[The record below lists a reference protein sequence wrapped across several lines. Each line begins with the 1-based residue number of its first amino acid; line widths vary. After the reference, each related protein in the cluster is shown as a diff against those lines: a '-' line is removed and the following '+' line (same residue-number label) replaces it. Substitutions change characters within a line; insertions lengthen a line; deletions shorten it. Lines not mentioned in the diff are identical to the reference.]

1 MTISKDDTAGS
12 AASRWR
18 GRKPPNPRRYLRKTA
33 IVVVAHPDDEVI
45 GLGTRLHR
53 FRKLRALIHVTD
65 GAPRTGPDATNAGV
79 RSYQQY
85 AALRRRELERAIS
98 ESGSHPAKLMCLWY
112 PDQQAAY
119 RITLLALRL
128 TSILRH
134 FRPSV
139 VFTHPYEGGH
149 PDHDATCAAVHFASS
164 LLRKQGR
171 QAPEVLEFA
180 SYHAGLV
187 RWKTEC
193 FLGSD
198 RRAIEFHE
206 LSADERN
213 AKQRLFGCYR
223 SQAVILSGFPIRNE
237 PVRRSPS
244 YRFRRAPHSGKLLY
258 ERFGWVLSGR
268 RWRQLVRLASCR
280 LKVPL

>member
-1 MTISKDDTAGS
+1 MNISRDQTTAS
-12 AASRWR
+12 AIPRFR
-18 GRKPPNPRRYLRKTA
+18 RKPPNPRRYLRNAA
-33 IVVVAHPDDEVI
+33 IVIVAHPDDEAI

-53 FRKLRALIHVTD
+53 FRKLRAVIHVTD

-85 AALRRRELERAIS
+85 AALRRREVERAIS
-98 ESGSHPAKLMCLWY
+98 ESGSHAAKLMCLWF

-119 RITLLALRL
+119 RIALLTLRL
-128 TSILRH
+128 ASIFRR

-149 PDHDATCAAVHFASS
+149 PDHDATCAAVHLAAS

-171 QAPEVLEFA
+171 QSPEILEFA

-187 RWKTEC
+187 RWKTDC
-193 FLGSD
+193 FLGGD

-206 LSADERN
+206 LSAHERN
-213 AKQRLFGCYR
+213 AKQRLFDCYR
-223 SQAVILSGFPIRNE
+223 SQAGILSAFPIRNE
-237 PVRRSPS
+237 PVRRSPR
-244 YRFRRAPHSGKLLY
+244 YRFHMAPHSGKLLY

-268 RWRQLVRLASCR
+268 RWRKLVRAASCR
-280 LKVPL
+280 LKIPL